1 MTRYG
6 QYVTTVKDHDN
17 PPMSESAGFPLPSKE
32 IVDGVFLVDTLA
44 GHVPGLVA
52 SYLVKGKKIA
62 LIDVGHATSADTV
75 LSELR
80 GLGADAWHVDY
91 LIPTHVHL
99 DHAGAVGRLASVMPH
114 ARVMVNEHGAKHLV
128 DPSKLIE
135 WQARL
140 FGTESLSVFGAPL
153 AVPMERIEA
162 VGDRYDLDLGDG
174 KTLRLFWTPGHAPH
188 HMSVLLED
196 QQLLMTG
203 DAVGVRYP
211 GFDFPIPVTPPP
223 SFDEDLYLR
232 TLRQIK
238 DISPAGLLLPHF
250 GPVLKNTRKFLQSN
264 LETTEHWGR
273 KVFEAVDAGKPI
285 NQVREF
291 FVTDVAQQAR
301 KSREEIPDHI
311 IRGIRL
317 SAAGYYSY
325 AQKKRA
331 G

>member
-1 MTRYG
+1 
-6 QYVTTVKDHDN
+6 
-17 PPMSESAGFPLPSKE
+17 LPCKE
-32 IVDGVFLVDTLA
+32 IVNGVFLIDTLPA
-44 GHVPGLVA
+44 AVPGLVA
-52 SYLVKGKKIA
+52 SYLIKGEKTA
-62 LIDVGHATSADTV
+62 LVDAGHATSADII

-80 GLGADAWHVDY
+80 GLDAHAWPVDY

-99 DHAGAVGRLASVMPH
+99 DHAGAIGRLASAMPQ
-114 ARVMVNEHGAKHLV
+114 ARVLVNEHGAKHLV

-140 FGTESLSVFGAPL
+140 FGRESLSIFGTPL
-153 AVPMERIEA
+153 AVPRKRIEA
-162 VGDRYDLDLGDG
+162 IGEGYDLDLGDD

-188 HMSVLLED
+188 HMSILLKD
-196 QQLLMTG
+196 QHLLMTG

-223 SFDEDLYLR
+223 SFDEDLYVR
-232 TLRQIK
+232 TLGQIR
-238 DISPAGLLLPHF
+238 DIRPAGLLLPHF
-250 GPVLKNTRKFLQSN
+250 GPVLDGTNEFLQSN
-264 LETTEHWGR
+264 LETTGRWGR
-273 KVFEAVDAGKPI
+273 RVSEAVEAEEPL
-285 NQVREF
+285 NQVCEF
-291 FVTDVAQQAR
+291 FVTDVAHRAR

-311 IRGIRL
+311 IQGIKL